1 MSNSSVC
8 GRNRAEFTFFIFT
21 TNVYE
26 IMSAVLRSPISVR
39 FESTFLCAKKVSFF
53 ARSLRNIRKA
63 LHKYLQEWHCWSTS
77 INGAESFAA
86 FLLLPRHVVHVN
98 ASCGLKNKSI
108 KRIMQQSH
116 VFAFVFINLWLVG
129 RWFDLDSNQKTQL
142 VAVVRG
148 SPRVA
153 SRFSWH
159 WLFV

>member
-8 GRNRAEFTFFIFT
+8 GRNGAEFTFFIFT

-26 IMSAVLRSPISVR
+26 IMSAVLRSPISIR
-39 FESTFLCAKKVSFF
+39 FENTFLCAKKVSFF

-86 FLLLPRHVVHVN
+86 FLLLPRHVVHAN

-108 KRIMQQSH
+108 KTNYATVTRVRFRFHKFMT
-116 VFAFVFINLWLVG
+116 
-129 RWFDLDSNQKTQL
+129 RWPLI
-142 VAVVRG
+142 R
-148 SPRVA
+148 
-153 SRFSWH
+153 SRFKSKNTIDRRC
-159 WLFV
+159 